1 MRATGMVL
9 WVIGLALLSADG
21 VWSAGSPQLRLK
33 AVRLA
38 RPVIRLFE
46 RCELTMELEG
56 MASIANPYDPGEVTI
71 EATFESSRGHPVV
84 VTGFYYQPMTQE
96 RRNGQELL
104 TADGDPVW
112 KVRFTPRT
120 PGFWSYA
127 VRVIARQAD
136 PTIVR
141 GTFEVTG
148 SAHRG
153 FVKLDRASGMFR
165 FENGQPFIPIGEN
178 VAWATGTRPLQTYE
192 QWFRELSQ
200 QRANYIRV
208 WLAPWSLRL
217 ETKDTG
223 VGRYDQLRAWQL
235 DHLLE
240 ESEKKGL
247 YWQLCL
253 LDHGSFSRTQDPQWQ
268 NNPYNEQVGGMC
280 RAPDEFMTDARAQA
294 AFRQLLRYLVSRWGY
309 SPTLASWELF
319 NEVDLSEIRPESFT
333 PWIAQMSQSLQA
345 LDVNRRP
352 VTVSFHHRVP
362 EAVGKLPT
370 IDTIQVHLYDQRDFA
385 GLFCGSMIRDLQKTF
400 QKPVMI
406 GEFGWITDFV
416 RQIDREGIHFHDG
429 LWASVMGG
437 ATGSALVWYWDTY
450 VHPNQ
455 LHRHLRPLAMFWRGE
470 RLNAPLQRLELSL
483 SDPDVV
489 ACGVG
494 TPQRAYVWMK
504 NRTHNFDQYL
514 AYRCEQAKQRLQEAR
529 GQSAQPSLQ
538 YPPRMIQGAKA
549 TVGGLAAV
557 GRYRVEW
564 WDPYRGQVLKTQ
576 INSVHWGKL
585 TLDVPDVTFDVAG
598 KLTRIP
604 WWEGN

>member
-1 MRATGMVL
+1 
-9 WVIGLALLSADG
+9 
-21 VWSAGSPQLRLK
+21 
-33 AVRLA
+33 
-38 RPVIRLFE
+38 
-46 RCELTMELEG
+46 
-56 MASIANPYDPGEVTI
+56 
-71 EATFESSRGHPVV
+71 
-84 VTGFYYQPMTQE
+84 
-96 RRNGQELL
+96 
-104 TADGDPVW
+104 
-112 KVRFTPRT
+112 
-120 PGFWSYA
+120 
-127 VRVIARQAD
+127 
-136 PTIVR
+136 
-141 GTFEVTG
+141 
-148 SAHRG
+148 
-153 FVKLDRASGMFR
+153 
-165 FENGQPFIPIGEN
+165 
-178 VAWATGTRPLQTYE
+178 
-192 QWFRELSQ
+192 
-200 QRANYIRV
+200 
-208 WLAPWSLRL
+208 LAPWSLRL

-268 NNPYNEQVGGMC
+268 NNPYNEQLGGMC
-280 RAPDEFMTDARAQA
+280 RVPDEFMTDARAQA

-333 PWIAQMSQSLQA
+333 PWIAQMSQSLQE

-385 GLFCGSMIRDLQKTF
+385 GLFCGSMISDLQKTF

-406 GEFGWITDFV
+406 GEFGWINEFV
-416 RQIDREGIHFHDG
+416 RQIDREGIHLHDG

-455 LHRHLRPLAMFWRGE
+455 LHRHFQPLAMFWRGE
-470 RLNAPLQRLELSL
+470 RINAPLQRLELSL

-529 GQSAQPSLQ
+529 GQSAQPALR

-549 TVGGLAAV
+549 TVGGLALV

-576 INSVHWGKL
+576 INRVHWGTL
-585 TLDVPDVTFDVAG
+585 TLDVPEMTFDVAG
-598 KLTRIP
+598 KLTRVP